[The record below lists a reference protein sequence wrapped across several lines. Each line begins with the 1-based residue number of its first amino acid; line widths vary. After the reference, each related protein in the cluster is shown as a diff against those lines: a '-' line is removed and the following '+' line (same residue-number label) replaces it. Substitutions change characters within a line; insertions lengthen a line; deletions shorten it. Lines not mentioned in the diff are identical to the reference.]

1 MHVTNS
7 SLAFAP
13 VRMAR
18 SQRLIWLVV
27 ALFFIALFA
36 AGCGRRP
43 VAPEVDMTP
52 AAGSVNAPA
61 DDTAPGTEGAAAN
74 AGEKGATDEAA
85 GESAAGENATSE
97 SAASQDAGPT
107 FAVGDQAI
115 VVAIEGAS
123 LRSDAG
129 ENAPVMQLY
138 PMGDLLTILRPSGDY
153 EGYPVEVD
161 GAAWYRVR
169 AADGLVGWVSAA
181 AIEAA
186 E

>member
-1 MHVTNS
+1 
-7 SLAFAP
+7 
-13 VRMAR
+13 MAR

-27 ALFFIALFA
+27 ALFTIALFA

-61 DDTAPGTEGAAAN
+61 DDAATGTEGAAAN
-74 AGEKGATDEAA
+74 AGAADAAAGAATAGEKDATDEGAA
-85 GESAAGENATSE
+85 NENAAPEAT
-97 SAASQDAGPT
+97 GPAFT
-107 FAVGDQAI
+107 VGDQAI

-129 ENAPVMQLY
+129 ENAPVMQIY
-138 PMGDLLTILRPSGDY
+138 PMGDLVTILRPSGDY
-153 EGYPVEVD
+153 DGYPVVVD
-161 GAAWYRVR
+161 GVEWVRVR
-169 AADGLVGWVSAA
+169 AADGLVGWVAA
-181 AIEAA
+181 ATIEAA